1 MSNSLANLVGILYLA
16 EDDDVLMKKL
26 MDIGVDVFGN
36 ADTFGVAL
44 TVSYIDLA
52 KMREDDF
59 HTLLSTAFRDNLT
72 DYKAE
77 QEAKGNE
84 A

>member
-1 MSNSLANLVGILYLA
+1 MSNSLANLVGILYLS

-59 HTLLSTAFRDNLT
+59 HTLLSTAFRDSLLA
-72 DYKAE
+72 YKAE

>member
-1 MSNSLANLVGILYLA
+1 MSNSLANLVGILFLSE
-16 EDDDVLMKKL
+16 EDDALMKKL
-26 MDIGVDVFGN
+26 MEIGVDVFGDAN
-36 ADTFGVAL
+36 TFGAVLAI
-44 TVSYIDLA
+44 SYTDLA

-59 HTLLSTAFRDNLT
+59 HTLLSTTFRDNLLA
-72 DYKAE
+72 YKAE

>member
-36 ADTFGVAL
+36 ADTFEVAL
-44 TVSYIDLA
+44 AVSYIDLD

-59 HTLLSTAFRDNLT
+59 HTLLSAVFRDNLLV
-72 DYKAE
+72 YKAE

>member
-59 HTLLSTAFRDNLT
+59 HTLLSTVFRDNLMA
-72 DYKAE
+72 YKAE